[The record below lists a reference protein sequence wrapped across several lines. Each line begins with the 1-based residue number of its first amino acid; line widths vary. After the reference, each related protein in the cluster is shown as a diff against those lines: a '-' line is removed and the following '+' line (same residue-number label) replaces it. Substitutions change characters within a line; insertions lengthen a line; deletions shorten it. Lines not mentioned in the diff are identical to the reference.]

1 MHSSPVLTR
10 AATTPSVL
18 LVDDHAPNLLALEG
32 VLAPLNLRLVR
43 AVSGMEAL
51 EHLLREDF
59 AAIVLD
65 VQMPGMDGFE
75 TATLIRQRE
84 RTKEVPILFVT
95 AIHRDESYQ
104 LKGYAHGAVDYLP
117 KPFNPDVL
125 RAKVAAVIDLWRRGE
140 SIRDREAQFHEV
152 ERAKLRS
159 EVHQHEARLRLI
171 VDGVRDHAISM
182 IDPQGRVVTF
192 NAAAERIKGY
202 ALSEV
207 MGRHYEMFFTPED
220 RASGLPM
227 REIEV
232 ARATGRYEGEG
243 YRQRKDGSRFYAVV
257 SMSALRDAAGEIVG
271 FVKVTQDITEKR
283 RLAEEAAAARAQA
296 EHERVRLQRM
306 FDAVPAMIT
315 LLSGLRSLS
324 GRSA

>member
-1 MHSSPVLTR
+1 
-10 AATTPSVL
+10 
-18 LVDDHAPNLLALEG
+18 
-32 VLAPLNLRLVR
+32 
-43 AVSGMEAL
+43 
-51 EHLLREDF
+51 
-59 AAIVLD
+59 
-65 VQMPGMDGFE
+65 
-75 TATLIRQRE
+75 
-84 RTKEVPILFVT
+84 
-95 AIHRDESYQ
+95 
-104 LKGYAHGAVDYLP
+104 
-117 KPFNPDVL
+117 
-125 RAKVAAVIDLWRRGE
+125 
-140 SIRDREAQFHEV
+140 
-152 ERAKLRS
+152 
-159 EVHQHEARLRLI
+159 
-171 VDGVRDHAISM
+171 
-182 IDPQGRVVTF
+182 
-192 NAAAERIKGY
+192 
-202 ALSEV
+202 

-243 YRQRKDGSRFYAVV
+243 YRQRKDGSRVYAVV
-257 SMSALRDAAGEIVG
+257 SMCALRDAAGEIVG

>member
-125 RAKVAAVIDLWRRGE
+125 RAKVAAVIDL
-140 SIRDREAQFHEV
+140 
-152 ERAKLRS
+152 
-159 EVHQHEARLRLI
+159 
-171 VDGVRDHAISM
+171 
-182 IDPQGRVVTF
+182 
-192 NAAAERIKGY
+192 
-202 ALSEV
+202 
-207 MGRHYEMFFTPED
+207 
-220 RASGLPM
+220 
-227 REIEV
+227 
-232 ARATGRYEGEG
+232 
-243 YRQRKDGSRFYAVV
+243 
-257 SMSALRDAAGEIVG
+257 
-271 FVKVTQDITEKR
+271 
-283 RLAEEAAAARAQA
+283 
-296 EHERVRLQRM
+296 
-306 FDAVPAMIT
+306 
-315 LLSGLRSLS
+315 
-324 GRSA
+324 